1 MTAPLFSVPF
11 EAGHPSGVGA
21 VFKAIDALDAEA
33 AEHQRVLDE
42 NAELRC
48 RVQELEAQVAELEDQ
63 IGDYQWEHKDDRP
76 PVEKAIA
83 GCSA

>member
-11 EAGHPSGVGA
+11 EAGHPSGVA
-21 VFKAIDALDAEA
+21 AIFKSLDAIDAEA

-48 RVQELEAQVAELEDQ
+48 RNQELEAERDELLDRIEELE
-63 IGDYQWEHKDDRP
+63 WEHKDDEPR
-76 PVEKAIA
+76 VVQR
-83 GCSA
+83 G

>member
-11 EAGHPSGVGA
+11 EAGHPSGVAA
-21 VFKAIDALDAEA
+21 VFKSLDAIDAEA

-48 RVQELEAQVAELEDQ
+48 RVQELEAKVAELEEQ
-63 IGDYQWEHKDDRP
+63 IGDYQWEHKDDP
-76 PVEKAIA
+76 IPVEKAIA
-83 GCSA
+83 GCGA

>member
-42 NAELRC
+42 NAELRT
-48 RVQELEAQVAELEDQ
+48 RVQELETQVAELEDRL
-63 IGDYQWEHKDDRP
+63 GDWEWGHKDDRP